1 MGMNQLIDPFG
12 RTIEYLRISVTDRC
26 DLRCSYCMSEDI
38 EFLPRQDILSF
49 EEIIR
54 LAKSFAQLGVKKI
67 RLTGGEPLM
76 RKKLPELVAS
86 INAIDGIEEVVM
98 TTNGTLLTRYA
109 QPLFAAGLS
118 RLNISLDTLKAERFE
133 KLTRRDRLQEVLDG
147 IAEAKKYAFESIK
160 LNAVIMRGMNDDE
173 IIPLTEYALRNEL
186 DISFIEEMPLGE
198 VGYDRSV
205 TFLSSADIKLAIEKK
220 YPLESST
227 YKTGGPAV
235 YSSIANYKSRIGFIS
250 PHTNN
255 FCSECNRVRVTAVG
269 RLLLCLGNDN
279 SQDLRTIMRD
289 GCSDEELKNILVSS
303 LHLKPEKHDF
313 DLAEEVQII
322 RFMSHTGG

>member
-1 MGMNQLIDPFG
+1 MKQLIDPFG

-26 DLRCSYCMSEDI
+26 DLRCSYCMSEDV
-38 EFLPRQDILSF
+38 EFLPRHDILSF

-54 LAKSFAQLGVKKI
+54 LATSFAQLGVTKI

-86 INAIDGIEEVVM
+86 IKAIEGIEEVVM
-98 TTNGTLLTRYA
+98 TTNGTLLTQYA
-109 QPLFAAGLS
+109 KPLFEAGLS
-118 RLNISLDTLKAERFE
+118 RLNISLDTLKAERFK
-133 KLTRRDRLQEVLDG
+133 KLTRRDRLQAVLDG

-173 IIPLTEYALRNEL
+173 IVPLTDFALENGL

-205 TFLSSADIKLAIEKK
+205 TFLSSADIKCKIEEKHT
-220 YPLESST
+220 LELSS

-235 YSSIANYKSRIGFIS
+235 YSAVEGYQSRVGFIS

-255 FCSECNRVRVTAVG
+255 FCSDCNRVRLTAVG
-269 RLLLCLGNDN
+269 RLLLCLGNEN
-279 SQDLRTIMRD
+279 SQDLRTIIRD
-289 GCSDEELKNILVSS
+289 GCSDEELNNTLISALQ
-303 LHLKPEKHDF
+303 LKPEKHNF
-313 DLAEEVQII
+313 DLAEEVQIL

>member
-1 MGMNQLIDPFG
+1 MNQLIDPFG

-26 DLRCSYCMSEDI
+26 DLRCSYCMSEDV

-54 LAKSFAQLGVKKI
+54 LAKSFAQLGVTKI

-86 INAIDGIEEVVM
+86 IKAIEGIEEVVM
-98 TTNGTLLTRYA
+98 TTNGTLLTKYA
-109 QPLFAAGLS
+109 QPLFEAGLS
-118 RLNISLDTLKAERFE
+118 RLNISLDTLKADRFQ
-133 KLTRRDRLQEVLDG
+133 KLTRRDRLQAVLDG
-147 IAEAKKYAFESIK
+147 IAEAKKYAFKSIK

-173 IIPLTEYALRNEL
+173 IVPLTDFALENDL

-205 TFLSSADIKLAIEKK
+205 TFLASADIKNKIEEKHS
-220 YPLESST
+220 LVASN

-235 YSSIANYKSRIGFIS
+235 YSSIAGYKSKIGFIS

-255 FCSECNRVRVTAVG
+255 FCSDCNRVRITAVG
-269 RLLLCLGNDN
+269 RLLLCLGNEN
-279 SQDLRTIMRD
+279 SQDLRSIIRD
-289 GCSDEELKNILVSS
+289 GCSDEELRNKLISALQ
-303 LHLKPEKHDF
+303 LKPEKHNF
-313 DLAEEVQII
+313 DLAEEVQIL

>member
-1 MGMNQLIDPFG
+1 MKQLIDPFG

-26 DLRCSYCMSEDI
+26 DLRCSYCMSEDV

-49 EEIIR
+49 EEITR
-54 LAKSFAQLGVKKI
+54 LATSFAQLGVTKI

-86 INAIDGIEEVVM
+86 IKAIEGIEEVVM
-98 TTNGTLLTRYA
+98 TTNGTLLTQYA
-109 QPLFAAGLS
+109 QPLFDAGLT
-118 RLNISLDTLKAERFE
+118 RLNISLDTLKAERFQT
-133 KLTRRDRLQEVLDG
+133 LTRRDRLQAVLDG
-147 IAEAKKYAFESIK
+147 ITEAKKYPFDSIK

-173 IIPLTEYALRNEL
+173 IVPLTDFALANDL

-205 TFLSSADIKLAIEKK
+205 TFLSSADVKSKIEEK
-220 YPLESST
+220 YSLESSA
-227 YKTGGPAV
+227 YRTGGPAV
-235 YSSIANYKSRIGFIS
+235 YSAIKGYTSRIGFIS

-255 FCSECNRVRVTAVG
+255 FCSDCNRVRITSVG
-269 RLLLCLGNDN
+269 RLLLCLGNEN
-279 SQDLRTIMRD
+279 SQDLRTIIRD
-289 GCSDEELKNILVSS
+289 GCSDDELKDTLISA
-303 LHLKPEKHDF
+303 LHLKPEKHNF
-313 DLAEEVQII
+313 DLAEEVQIL

>member
-1 MGMNQLIDPFG
+1 MKQLIDPFG

-26 DLRCSYCMSEDI
+26 DLRCSYCMSEDV

-49 EEIIR
+49 EEITR
-54 LAKSFAQLGVKKI
+54 LATSFAQLGVTKI

-86 INAIDGIEEVVM
+86 IKAIEGIEEVVM
-98 TTNGTLLTRYA
+98 TTNGTLLTQYA
-109 QPLFAAGLS
+109 QPLFDAGLS
-118 RLNISLDTLKAERFE
+118 RLNISLDTLKADRFQT
-133 KLTRRDRLQEVLDG
+133 LTRRNRLQAVLDG
-147 IAEAKKYAFESIK
+147 ITEAKKYPFDSIK

-173 IIPLTEYALRNEL
+173 IVPLTDFALANDL

-205 TFLSSADIKLAIEKK
+205 TFLSSADVKSKIEEK
-220 YPLESST
+220 YSLESSA

-235 YSSIANYKSRIGFIS
+235 YSAIKGYSSRIGFIS

-255 FCSECNRVRVTAVG
+255 FCSDCNRVRITSVG
-269 RLLLCLGNDN
+269 RLLLCLGNEN
-279 SQDLRTIMRD
+279 SQDLRTIIRD
-289 GCSDEELKNILVSS
+289 GCSDDELKDTLISA
-303 LHLKPEKHDF
+303 LHLKPEKHNF
-313 DLAEEVQII
+313 DLAEEVQIL

>member
-1 MGMNQLIDPFG
+1 MKQLIDPFG

-26 DLRCSYCMSEDI
+26 DLRCSYCMSEDV

-54 LAKSFAQLGVKKI
+54 LATSFAQLGVTKI

-86 INAIDGIEEVVM
+86 IKAIEGIKEVVM
-98 TTNGTLLTRYA
+98 TTNGTLLTQYA
-109 QPLFAAGLS
+109 QPLFDAGLS
-118 RLNISLDTLKAERFE
+118 RLNISLDTLKADRFQT
-133 KLTRRDRLQEVLDG
+133 LTRRDRLQAVLDG
-147 IAEAKKYAFESIK
+147 ITEAKKYPFDSIK

-173 IIPLTEYALRNEL
+173 IVPLTDFALANDL

-205 TFLSSADIKLAIEKK
+205 TFLSSADVKSKIEEK
-220 YPLESST
+220 YSLESSA

-235 YSSIANYKSRIGFIS
+235 YSAIKGYSSRIGFIS

-255 FCSECNRVRVTAVG
+255 FCSDCNRVRITSVG
-269 RLLLCLGNDN
+269 RLLLCLGNEN
-279 SQDLRTIMRD
+279 SQDLRTIIRD
-289 GCSDEELKNILVSS
+289 GCSDDELKDTLISA
-303 LHLKPEKHDF
+303 LHLKPEKHNF
-313 DLAEEVQII
+313 DLAEEVQIL

>member
-1 MGMNQLIDPFG
+1 MNQLIDPFG

-26 DLRCSYCMSEDI
+26 DLRCSYCMSEDV

-54 LAKSFAQLGVKKI
+54 LAKSFAQLGVTKI

-86 INAIDGIEEVVM
+86 IKAIEGIEEVVM
-98 TTNGTLLTRYA
+98 TTNGTLLTKYA
-109 QPLFAAGLS
+109 QPLFEAGLS
-118 RLNISLDTLKAERFE
+118 RLNISLDTLKADRFQ
-133 KLTRRDRLQEVLDG
+133 KLTRRDRLQTVLDG
-147 IAEAKKYAFESIK
+147 IAEAKKYAFNSIK

-173 IIPLTEYALRNEL
+173 IVPLTDFALENDL

-205 TFLSSADIKLAIEKK
+205 TFLASADIKNKIEEKHS
-220 YPLESST
+220 LVASN

-235 YSSIANYKSRIGFIS
+235 YSSIAGYKSKIGFIS

-255 FCSECNRVRVTAVG
+255 FCSDCNRVRITAVG
-269 RLLLCLGNDN
+269 RLLLCLGNEN
-279 SQDLRTIMRD
+279 SQDLRSIIRD
-289 GCSDEELKNILVSS
+289 GCSDEELRNKLISALQ
-303 LHLKPEKHDF
+303 LKPEKHNF
-313 DLAEEVQII
+313 DLAEEVQIL

>member
-1 MGMNQLIDPFG
+1 MNQLIDPFG

-26 DLRCSYCMSEDI
+26 DLRCSYCMSEDV

-54 LAKSFAQLGVKKI
+54 LATSFAQLGVTTI

-86 INAIDGIEEVVM
+86 IKAIEGIEEVVM
-98 TTNGTLLTRYA
+98 TTNGTLLTTYA
-109 QPLFAAGLS
+109 QPLFEAGLS
-118 RLNISLDTLKAERFE
+118 RLNISLDTLKAERFK
-133 KLTRRDRLQEVLDG
+133 KLTRRDRLQAVLDG
-147 IAEAKKYAFESIK
+147 IAEAKKYAFDSIK

-173 IIPLTEYALRNEL
+173 IVPLTDFALENGL

-205 TFLSSADIKLAIEKK
+205 TFLASADIKSKIAEK
-220 YPLESST
+220 YSLDSSN

-235 YSSIANYKSRIGFIS
+235 YSKVEGYSSRIGFIS

-255 FCSECNRVRVTAVG
+255 FCSDCNRVRITAVG
-269 RLLLCLGNDN
+269 RLLLCLGNEN
-279 SQDLRTIMRD
+279 SQDLRTIIRD
-289 GCSDEELKNILVSS
+289 GCSDEALKDKLIAALQ
-303 LHLKPEKHDF
+303 LKPEKHNF
-313 DLAEEVQII
+313 DLAEEVQIL

>member
-1 MGMNQLIDPFG
+1 MKQLIDPFG

-26 DLRCSYCMSEDI
+26 DLRCSYCMSEDV

-49 EEIIR
+49 EEIVR
-54 LAKSFAQLGVKKI
+54 LATRFAQLGVTKI

-86 INAIDGIEEVVM
+86 IKAIAGIEEVVM
-98 TTNGTLLTRYA
+98 TTNGTLLTQYA
-109 QPLFAAGLS
+109 QPLFEAGLS
-118 RLNISLDTLKAERFE
+118 RLNISLDTLKADRFHE
-133 KLTRRDRLQEVLDG
+133 LTRRDRLQAVLDG
-147 IAEAKKYAFESIK
+147 ITEAKKYPFDSIK

-173 IIPLTEYALRNEL
+173 IVPLTDFALANDL

-205 TFLSSADIKLAIEKK
+205 TFLSSADVKSKIEEK
-220 YPLESST
+220 YFLESST

-235 YSSIANYKSRIGFIS
+235 YSAIKGYTSRIGFIS
-250 PHTNN
+250 PHTKN
-255 FCSECNRVRVTAVG
+255 FCSDCNRVRITSVG
-269 RLLLCLGNDN
+269 RLLLCLGNEN
-279 SQDLRTIMRD
+279 SQDLRTIIRD
-289 GCSDEELKNILVSS
+289 GCSDDELNDILISA
-303 LHLKPEKHDF
+303 LHLKPEKHNF
-313 DLAEEVQII
+313 DLAEEVQIL

>member
-1 MGMNQLIDPFG
+1 MKQLIDPFG

-26 DLRCSYCMSEDI
+26 DLRCSYCMSEDV

-49 EEIIR
+49 EEITR
-54 LAKSFAQLGVKKI
+54 LATSFAQLGVTKI

-76 RKKLPELVAS
+76 RKRLPELVAS
-86 INAIDGIEEVVM
+86 IKAIAGIEEVVM
-98 TTNGTLLTRYA
+98 TTNGTLLTQYA
-109 QPLFAAGLS
+109 QPLFEAGLS
-118 RLNISLDTLKAERFE
+118 RLNISLDTLQAERFQ
-133 KLTRRDRLQEVLDG
+133 KLTRRDRLQAVLDG
-147 IAEAKKYAFESIK
+147 ITEAKKYPFDSIK

-173 IIPLTEYALRNEL
+173 IVPLTDFALENDL

-205 TFLSSADIKLAIEKK
+205 TFLSSAEVKSKIEEK
-220 YPLESST
+220 YSLESST

-235 YSSIANYKSRIGFIS
+235 YSAIKGYTSRIGFIS

-255 FCSECNRVRVTAVG
+255 FCSDCNRVRITSVG
-269 RLLLCLGNDN
+269 RLLLCLGNEN
-279 SQDLRTIMRD
+279 SQDLRTIIRD
-289 GCSDEELKNILVSS
+289 GCSEDELKDTLISA
-303 LHLKPEKHDF
+303 LHLKPEKHNF
-313 DLAEEVQII
+313 DLAEEVQIL